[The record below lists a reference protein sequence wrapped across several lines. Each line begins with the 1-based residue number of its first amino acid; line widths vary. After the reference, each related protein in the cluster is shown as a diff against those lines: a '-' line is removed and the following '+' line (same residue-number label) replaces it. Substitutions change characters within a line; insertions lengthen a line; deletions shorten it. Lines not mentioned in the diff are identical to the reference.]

1 MNTLLV
7 HTVLAASPDDFSSW
21 VEMLIFVIVLV
32 VWALGGILKLKSA
45 RKSNAEIDEQSE
57 PEPIS
62 RLRQPLVIQQPMRK
76 KVPQRPEHVVAAL
89 PKKDNLGLTGKWKT
103 DSPEVSIETLLK
115 FEDPDDLKRAIL
127 HYEILGKPLSLRHQS

>member
-32 VWALGGILKLKSA
+32 FWALGGILKLKSA

-57 PEPIS
+57 PEPSS
-62 RLRQPLVIQQPMRK
+62 RLSGPVFIQQPTRK
-76 KVPQRPEHVVAAL
+76 KVQRQPEPAVAPL
-89 PKKDNLGLTGKWKT
+89 LKKDDLGLTGKWET
-103 DSPEVSIETLLK
+103 DLPEVSIETLLQ

-127 HYEILGKPLSLRHQS
+127 HYEILGKPLALRQQS